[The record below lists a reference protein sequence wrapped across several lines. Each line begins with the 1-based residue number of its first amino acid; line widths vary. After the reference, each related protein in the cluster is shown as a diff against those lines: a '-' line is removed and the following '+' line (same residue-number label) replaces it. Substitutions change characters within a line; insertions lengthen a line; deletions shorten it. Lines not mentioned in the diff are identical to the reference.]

1 MTTQQQVCRP
11 DYRTGECPRAVV
23 DAVGKLILEKLLF
36 ATCIGPVRLL
46 ALNIPSV
53 CAAREWATRRVLCKP
68 TYTVTNELYMRED
81 PELRLVG
88 DH

>member
-1 MTTQQQVCRP
+1 M
-11 DYRTGECPRAVV
+11 
-23 DAVGKLILEKLLF
+23 DAVGKLILDKLLF

-46 ALNIPSV
+46 ALDIPSV
-53 CAAREWATRRVLCKP
+53 RTAREWATRRVLCKP
-68 TYTVTNELYMRED
+68 TYTVTNELYMRVD

>member
-1 MTTQQQVCRP
+1 MTTQHQVCRP

-53 CAAREWATRRVLCKP
+53 CAAKEWATRRVLCKP
-68 TYTVTNELYMRED
+68 TYTVTNELYMHVD
-81 PELRLVG
+81 TELRLVG